1 MKFKSSF
8 VRLLIPNGGVY
19 VYYRK
24 SNGKIVSVT
33 YSKMGDNETFSKD
46 EIQALTGLNQ
56 GSGLV
61 TKYQGV
67 SLKLAPL
74 NSCNSSKINRSIKA
88 RVERRDLYL
97 HLNPVRGLLLG
108 WGTSMERRERLR
120 EYRWSGYRGYA
131 GLEKRKRKSFL
142 G

>member
-1 MKFKSSF
+1 
-8 VRLLIPNGGVY
+8 
-19 VYYRK
+19 
-24 SNGKIVSVT
+24 
-33 YSKMGDNETFSKD
+33 MGDNETFSKD

-88 RVERRDLYL
+88 RVERRDLATCICTSIRYADYYWAGERQWSAG
-97 HLNPVRGLLLG
+97 NVCESTAGAATGVTPG
-108 WGTSMERRERLR
+108 W
-120 EYRWSGYRGYA
+120 
-131 GLEKRKRKSFL
+131 RKGKGNRSWIVNRFKGCSDF
-142 G
+142 